1 MKSAWVHLILIA
13 RSHIYMN
20 SNFLCYLF
28 TASKISMVGAHCEEL
43 YPRVGPAIGT
53 EGIPVPIVFTQ
64 QTIKVPL
71 NPLLTLT

>member
-1 MKSAWVHLILIA
+1 
-13 RSHIYMN
+13 
-20 SNFLCYLF
+20 
-28 TASKISMVGAHCEEL
+28 MVGAHCEEL